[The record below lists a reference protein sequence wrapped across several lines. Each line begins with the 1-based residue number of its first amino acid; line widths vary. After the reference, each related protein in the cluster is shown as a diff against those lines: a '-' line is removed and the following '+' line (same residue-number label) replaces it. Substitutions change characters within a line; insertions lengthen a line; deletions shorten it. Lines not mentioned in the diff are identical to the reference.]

1 MRISYLVESVG
12 IRLVFLI
19 LIDVL
24 IILLGILLFNL
35 DNQYVLLKIVV
46 FLILGALAYRTFKN
60 SQSFIKGMEGENDVY
75 KILKQLPQ
83 EYKVLH
89 DFVNGKR
96 GNIDYVVVGST
107 GIWTIEVKNYKEQN
121 VDNQYL
127 AQYLAQAYAEAKTL
141 SDLLLLPVNSI
152 LVFTNPN
159 TIIHFGLNKQK
170 GVYVIGKK
178 WLLDLIQNEKYGLP
192 MSPGQCD
199 RAYREIKKYTSQI

>member
-1 MRISYLVESVG
+1 
-12 IRLVFLI
+12 
-19 LIDVL
+19 
-24 IILLGILLFNL
+24 
-35 DNQYVLLKIVV
+35 
-46 FLILGALAYRTFKN
+46 
-60 SQSFIKGMEGENDVY
+60 MEGENDVY

-89 DFVNGKR
+89 DFVDGKR

-170 GVYVIGKK
+170 GVYVIGNK
-178 WLLDLIQNEKYGLP
+178 WLLDFIQNEKYGLP

>member
-12 IRLVFLI
+12 VRFIFLI
-19 LIDVL
+19 LVDVL
-24 IILLGILLFNL
+24 VILLGILLFNL

-46 FLILGALAYRTFKN
+46 FLILGALAYCTFKN

-89 DFVNGKR
+89 DFVDGKR
-96 GNIDYVVVGST
+96 GNIDYVVVGPT